1 MPIQLQ
7 EFAKQV
13 LFGTTIEEKL
23 SFPREEI
30 IDTRPGAA
38 IVTPRTLTRP
48 KHLMLREDGV
58 RANHPSIAKLVD
70 EKERGRLLHF
80 FGNHELLATELMA
93 LVLLKFP
100 DAPAS
105 FRRGV
110 LETLKEEQIHTRMYM
125 HRMQQCGVEFGEL
138 PLSDYFWKSVSS
150 MEDPLDYVTRLSLTF
165 EQANLD
171 YSREY
176 AKVFNQVGDHDTAK
190 ILDKIY
196 RDEIDHVGFGLKWF
210 RKWKAHGK
218 TDWEAYRERLIFPL
232 SPARAKGNDFNID
245 GRQDAGLDIE
255 FINDLKLFQQSKG
268 RTPSVYWFNPL
279 AEQAA
284 AQNTAETQTSPLQS
298 DLAYLPAYLS
308 RKDDLLIMAEPPSPA
323 FLQQL
328 QNYGF
333 HLPEILSNTANTA
346 PKIVRKIADLRPW
359 AWSPDSVAFFKDTL
373 PSVTRPI
380 DREQLWNNKRRQLFS
395 KVWCAEWA
403 KDLQDGSDAPFD
415 SLRALSLPKRQ
426 ARTLQPTADWIAPV
440 EVYGKPATDLNALL
454 QLREHF
460 NQLGYPDIVCK
471 APFGTA
477 ANGNRCIKESD
488 TIDGPLLDWLNSIWS
503 AQGELLVEPWLDRV
517 FDCSVQFERRDEQ
530 TKVVAFTRMLNNAR
544 GQFRGILTNGFCK
557 GLDSELVRFLME
569 RTEGRPRIYH
579 YYEHTIVQQLD
590 ATLEAM
596 HFTGPLGIDAF
607 VYRTP
612 AGELRLKP
620 IVEINPRYTMGR
632 VAHELG
638 EHNAPGSV
646 GFFEIIT
653 KSQLKKTPHKTFAD
667 FCHTLETEHPVSL
680 TNETKPRINTGSFPL
695 TDPQTAKQFLA
706 LYHVREHIEQL
717 DNYQNR

>member
-1 MPIQLQ
+1 MSIQLQ
-7 EFAKQV
+7 DFAKQV
-13 LFGTTIEEKL
+13 LFGTTMEEKL

-30 IDTRPGAA
+30 IDTKPGTA

-48 KHLMLREDGV
+48 KHLMLRENGV

-176 AKVFNQVGDHDTAK
+176 AKVFNRVGDNDTAK

-210 RKWKAHGK
+210 RKWKANGK

-232 SPARAKGNDFNID
+232 SPARAKGNDFNAE

-268 RTPSVYWFNPL
+268 RTPSIYWFNPL
-279 AEQAA
+279 AEQYAA
-284 AQNTAETQTSPLQS
+284 DNSAKGSELKSTLAS

-308 RKDDLLIMAEPPSPA
+308 RKDDLLILDQAPA
-323 FLQQL
+323 SEFLHKL
-328 QNYGF
+328 QSYGF
-333 HLPEILSNTANTA
+333 HLPEILTTGAKGTA
-346 PKIVRKIADLRPW
+346 PAIKRKIADLRPW

-373 PSVTRPI
+373 PSVTKPI
-380 DREQLWNNKRRQLFS
+380 KADQLWNDERRQLFS
-395 KVWCAEWA
+395 KTWSAKWA
-403 KDLQDGSDAPFD
+403 TQHSN
-415 SLRALSLPKRQ
+415 Q
-426 ARTLQPTADWIAPV
+426 ADWLAPA
-440 EVYGKPATDLNALL
+440 EVYGKPAKDLDTLIA
-454 QLREHF
+454 LRE
-460 NQLGYPDIVCK
+460 QYQALGYSDIVCK

-477 ANGNRCIKESD
+477 ANGNRCIKSSD
-488 TIDGPLLDWLNSIWS
+488 TIDGALLDWLNSIWS
-503 AQGELLVEPWLDRV
+503 IQDELLVEPWLDRV
-517 FDCSVQFERRDEQ
+517 FDCSVQFERREDEI
-530 TKVVAFTRMLNNAR
+530 KIVAFTRMLNNAR

-557 GLDSELVRFLME
+557 DIDPDLVRFLME
-569 RTEGRPRIYH
+569 RIEGRPRIYH
-579 YYEHTIVQQLD
+579 TYENLIAPRLS
-590 ATLEAM
+590 ATLEAIN
-596 HFTGPLGIDAF
+596 FEGPLGIDTF
-607 VYRTP
+607 VYKDP
-612 AGELRLKP
+612 AGTLRLKP

-632 VAHELG
+632 VGHELG

-646 GFFEIIT
+646 GLFEIIT
-653 KSQLKKTPHKTFAD
+653 TSQLKKTPYKCFVD
-667 FCHTLETEHPVSL
+667 FCTKLETEHSVCL
-680 TNETKPRINTGSFPL
+680 TDETKQRITSGSFPL
-695 TDPQTAKQFLA
+695 TDPKTAKQFLA
-706 LYHVREHIEQL
+706 LYHVREHIDQL
-717 DNYQNR
+717 PT